1 MQLVMPLEIMKRECF
16 PKAKIIILPPA
27 GLTTMALNSYSTQK
41 MEMPHTIPMYYNP
54 KRYKCSVALNLDAGK
69 TFKRWYLNTFPRV
82 YAITI

>member
-1 MQLVMPLEIMKRECF
+1 MQLVPPLENMKREYF
-16 PKAKIIILPPA
+16 PKTKSVILPPA
-27 GLTTMALNSYSTQK
+27 GLTTMPLNTYSAQK

-69 TFKRWYLNTFPRV
+69 TLKCWYLNIFPGV